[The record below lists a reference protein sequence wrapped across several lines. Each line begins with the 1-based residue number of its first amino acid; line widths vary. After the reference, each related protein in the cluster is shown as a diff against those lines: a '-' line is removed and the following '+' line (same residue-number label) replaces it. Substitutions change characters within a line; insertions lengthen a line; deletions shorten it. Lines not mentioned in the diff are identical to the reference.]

1 VVNVVGRVYNPTG
14 VVYNPADDTVGHY
27 LKLVGGPTASADRDH
42 IFLLKSNGSVVT
54 RENADGAFL
63 STGRQGLLTTR
74 VDPGDSIVVPE
85 KLLETRLMKDVK
97 DITQILYQIAV
108 MSGIVILA
116 F

>member
-1 VVNVVGRVYNPTG
+1 VGY
-14 VVYNPADDTVGHY
+14 Y
-27 LKLVGGPTASADRDH
+27 LKMVGGPTESADRDH

-54 RENADGAFL
+54 RENADSGFF
-63 STGRQGLLTTR
+63 STGRRGLLSTR

-85 KLLETRLMKDVK
+85 KLIETRLMKDVK

-108 MSGIVILA
+108 SAGVLLLA

>member
-1 VVNVVGRVYNPTG
+1 V
-14 VVYNPADDTVGHY
+14 DHY
-27 LKLVGGPTASADRDH
+27 LKMVGGPTESADQDH

-54 RENADGAFL
+54 RDNADKGFF
-63 STGRQGLLTTR
+63 STGQQSLLSTR

-97 DITQILYQIAV
+97 DITQIMFQIAV
-108 MSGIVILA
+108 TTGVLIAL